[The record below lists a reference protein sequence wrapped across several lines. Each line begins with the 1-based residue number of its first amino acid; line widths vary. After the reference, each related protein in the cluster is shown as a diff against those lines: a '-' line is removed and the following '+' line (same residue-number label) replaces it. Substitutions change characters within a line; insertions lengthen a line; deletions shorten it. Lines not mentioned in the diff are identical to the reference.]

1 MNPPL
6 LHFTI
11 YICLGP
17 HFMGICVN
25 EMKQAQNGLPH
36 PQNMKKT
43 LSVAHLPL
51 IPQNHLEKYIGKHHI
66 KKSQMNLI
74 KLPCN

>member
-1 MNPPL
+1 M
-6 LHFTI
+6 
-11 YICLGP
+11 CLGP

-36 PQNMKKT
+36 PQNIKKT

-51 IPQNHLEKYIGKHHI
+51 IPQNHLEVYRKTSY
-66 KKSQMNLI
+66 
-74 KLPCN
+74 